1 MSATATRPSA
11 APSAGPPTRGTVG
24 PAAAPVSSW
33 RPGPAGIAGR
43 LTVWCL
49 LAAAV
54 GGLPLVVPPLTRTV
68 VATVAVYGMVAL
80 SLNVLVGYTGQ
91 VSLGHSAF
99 LGIGAFGAG
108 FVLTELALPWE
119 VAAAVAVALGAT
131 IALLLGVVAL
141 RVRGLYLA
149 LVTLA
154 LGLFAERVLF
164 GIEPLTGGGAGQTA
178 DRPSWATGD
187 LAYAYVC
194 YAGLA
199 AVWLLDW
206 RLTASKAGRAIR
218 ALRDSERVAASWG
231 IDVTRY
237 KLLAFVHAGAVA
249 GLAGA
254 LFASITEV
262 VSPLTFNF
270 MLSLT
275 FLMMVVVGGIGSRI
289 GVVLGAALFTALPNV
304 LDALHEG
311 IDRFP
316 LDGSAAQVFGALLLL
331 AVLVRFPGGIA
342 QSLSP
347 VVRWCTFR
355 PPGAPGA
362 DTTATA
368 PGGSDGRP

>member
-1 MSATATRPSA
+1 MSATTVRPSA
-11 APSAGPPTRGTVG
+11 APRDLAVGARVAEPATPWRPATSGVAARVAVLALVLGTV
-24 PAAAPVSSW
+24 AA
-33 RPGPAGIAGR
+33 
-43 LTVWCL
+43 
-49 LAAAV
+49 
-54 GGLPLVVPPLTRTV
+54 LPLLVTPLTRTV

-108 FVLTELALPWE
+108 YVLTELGLPWE
-119 VAAAVAVALGAT
+119 VGLAVAVLLGVG
-131 IALLLGVVAL
+131 IALLLGLVAL

-178 DRPSWATGD
+178 MRPAWASGD

-199 AVWLLDW
+199 VAWLLDW
-206 RLTASKAGRAIR
+206 RLTSSKAGRAIR

-237 KLLAFVHAGAVA
+237 KLLAFVTSGAVA

-254 LFASITEV
+254 LFASITEI
-262 VSPLTFNF
+262 VSPITFSF
-270 MLSLT
+270 MLSLS

-289 GVVLGAALFTALPNV
+289 GVVLGAGLFTALPNV
-304 LDALHEG
+304 LDALAEKYAA
-311 IDRFP
+311 FP
-316 LDGSAAQVFGALLLL
+316 LDGSAAQVLGAVLLL

-342 QSLSP
+342 QLLAP
-347 VVRWCTFR
+347 VIRWCTFR
-355 PPGAPGA
+355 PFRSRDG
-362 DTTATA
+362 ATA
-368 PGGSDGRP
+368 SGSHGGSGDVRP